1 MSVGTQT
8 AGRVPATS
16 TGSLAMAVQM
26 RRPRACSSCLGIGRN
41 TIRNSSP
48 PQRTT

>member
-16 TGSLAMAVQM
+16 TMSVFERYLRDRKSVV
-26 RRPRACSSCLGIGRN
+26 
-41 TIRNSSP
+41 
-48 PQRTT
+48 